1 MTDVK
6 VAYDAATLATLRR
19 ALDQVLTHPLFL
31 NSSLNSSSVSALELA
46 EHILSVAAAGERDIE
61 RLKNS
66 ALSILASGKAA

>member
-31 NSSLNSSSVSALELA
+31 NTASVSALQMA
-46 EHILSVAAAGERDIE
+46 EHILSLAATGERDIE
-61 RLKNS
+61 RLRSS
-66 ALSILASGKAA
+66 ALSLLASGKAA

>member
-6 VAYDAATLATLRR
+6 IAYDAATLATLRR
-19 ALDQVLTHPLFL
+19 ALDHVLPHPLF
-31 NSSLNSSSVSALELA
+31 LNSSSVSALEMA
-46 EHILSVAAAGERDIE
+46 EHVLAVAAAGERDVE

>member
-19 ALDQVLTHPLFL
+19 ALDQVLMHPLF
-31 NSSLNSSSVSALELA
+31 LNSSSVSALELA
-46 EHILSVAAAGERDIE
+46 EHILSVAASGERDIE
-61 RLKNS
+61 RLKSS

>member
-31 NSSLNSSSVSALELA
+31 NTASVSALEMA
-46 EHILSVAAAGERDIE
+46 EHILALAAAGERDIE
-61 RLKNS
+61 RLRTS
-66 ALSILASGKAA
+66 ALSSLASGKAA

>member
-19 ALDQVLTHPLFL
+19 ALDQVLTHPRF
-31 NSSLNSSSVSALELA
+31 LNSSSVSALEVA
-46 EHILSVAAAGERDIE
+46 EHILSVAAEGERDIE
-61 RLKNS
+61 RLKDS

>member
-19 ALDQVLTHPLFL
+19 ALDQVLTHPRFL
-31 NSSLNSSSVSALELA
+31 NTSSVSALEMA

-66 ALSILASGKAA
+66 ALSILVSGKAA